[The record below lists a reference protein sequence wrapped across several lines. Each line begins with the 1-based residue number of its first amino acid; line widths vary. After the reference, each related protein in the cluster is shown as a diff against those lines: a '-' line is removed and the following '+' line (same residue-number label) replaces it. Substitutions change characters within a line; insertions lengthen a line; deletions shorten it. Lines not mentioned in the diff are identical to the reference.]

1 MQMFINDL
9 YARLPSIVGAL
20 AILIIGLIIAYIA
33 RAAINALL
41 RRTGVGDRV
50 ARLAGAQDVD
60 QARQAER
67 LVSTVVFWVILL
79 LTLVAFFNALN
90 LPLISQPL
98 SQFLGTVFAY
108 LPGIIGAA
116 ILAVIAYVLARIL
129 RALVVRASQVA
140 GLDSRLNALTGPET
154 VEIPVSRSLG
164 EIAFYLVILL
174 FLPAILNNDP
184 TAS

>member
-1 MQMFINDL
+1 MQTFINDL

-41 RRTGVGDRV
+41 RRTGLGDRV
-50 ARLAGAQDVD
+50 ARLAGAQDMD

-67 LVSTVVFWVILL
+67 LVGTVVFWVILL

-98 SQFLGTVFAY
+98 NQFLGTVFAY

-116 ILAVIAYVLARIL
+116 I
-129 RALVVRASQVA
+129 
-140 GLDSRLNALTGPET
+140 
-154 VEIPVSRSLG
+154 
-164 EIAFYLVILL
+164 
-174 FLPAILNNDP
+174 
-184 TAS
+184 